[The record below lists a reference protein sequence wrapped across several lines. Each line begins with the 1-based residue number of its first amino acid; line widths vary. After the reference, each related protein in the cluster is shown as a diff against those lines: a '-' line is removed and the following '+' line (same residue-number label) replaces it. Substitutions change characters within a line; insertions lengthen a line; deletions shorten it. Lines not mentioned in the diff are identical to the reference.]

1 MYNDTNQHADPRPVK
16 GREKRRKKM
25 KNLENHELASKI
37 KAAGEWDA
45 DLLKELCFRAG
56 MAEEW
61 EEADDMT
68 FEKVALRAA
77 DKLGVDIL

>member
-1 MYNDTNQHADPRPVK
+1 
-16 GREKRRKKM
+16 M

-45 DLLKELCFRAG
+45 DLLKELCFRAE
-56 MAEEW
+56 MEDEW
-61 EEADDMT
+61 EAADGMT
-68 FEKVALRAA
+68 FEEVALKAA